1 MAIKVNVFLSE
12 ISNKIKECV
21 SEIESYSVDA
31 PDLTVTAVNSLQEC
45 EELINN
51 LNRENVE
58 KALKIVTRLYQQAL
72 AYSEFVPTS
81 VSNLKY
87 IKDWLEQAE
96 K

>member
-1 MAIKVNVFLSE
+1 MNDFLSE

-21 SEIESYSVDA
+21 SEIESYNVDA

-58 KALKIVTRLYQQAL
+58 NSY
-72 AYSEFVPTS
+72 
-81 VSNLKY
+81 
-87 IKDWLEQAE
+87 
-96 K
+96 

>member
-1 MAIKVNVFLSE
+1 MAIKVNDFLSE

-31 PDLTVTAVNSLQEC
+31 PDLTVTAANSLQEC

-58 KALKIVTRLYQQAL
+58 NSY
-72 AYSEFVPTS
+72 
-81 VSNLKY
+81 
-87 IKDWLEQAE
+87 
-96 K
+96 